1 MALTETHPMKDAQ
14 LRVRSL
20 VTALILLLFTS
31 FAARAQEN
39 GGDDFLSNLHQFRVS
54 NYMSLDAYY
63 RFSAVGDT
71 ETLNEIVASINQ
83 ANDAMNS
90 VADNASS
97 ILSDEQVESLNQ
109 EFDEFKSLMRS
120 NINDVRN
127 TGYPDLR
134 LVSDMANQA
143 ITLNQSANE
152 LYMVAQESNE
162 TNTDPR
168 VEAAR
173 SAAVTMA
180 QMMAKYSARTNSQ
193 VAQTFQGSSSDVP
206 LDEQARLFDTL
217 LADVKKGDAS
227 GELKSTLDNLS
238 SKWQFIRSS
247 YINFNDNNVAFV
259 IDRYSKGILDGL
271 ETAIGLLLG
280 SA

>member
-1 MALTETHPMKDAQ
+1 
-14 LRVRSL
+14 
-20 VTALILLLFTS
+20 
-31 FAARAQEN
+31 
-39 GGDDFLSNLHQFRVS
+39 
-54 NYMSLDAYY
+54 
-63 RFSAVGDT
+63 
-71 ETLNEIVASINQ
+71 
-83 ANDAMNS
+83 
-90 VADNASS
+90 
-97 ILSDEQVESLNQ
+97 
-109 EFDEFKSLMRS
+109 
-120 NINDVRN
+120 
-127 TGYPDLR
+127 
-134 LVSDMANQA
+134 
-143 ITLNQSANE
+143 
-152 LYMVAQESNE
+152 
-162 TNTDPR
+162 
-168 VEAAR
+168 
-173 SAAVTMA
+173 MA

>member
-1 MALTETHPMKDAQ
+1 MKDAQ
-14 LRVRSL
+14 LRAHSL
-20 VTALILLLFTS
+20 ITALILLLVTS
-31 FAARAQEN
+31 FAAKAQEDTN
-39 GGDDFLSNLHQFRVS
+39 ADFLSDLHEFRVS

-71 ETLNEIVASINQ
+71 ETLNEIVAGINR

-90 VADNASS
+90 VADSTS
-97 ILSDEQVESLNQ
+97 GILSEQQVESLNQ

-143 ITLNQSANE
+143 ITLSQAATE
-152 LYMVAQESNE
+152 LYVVAQDSTE
-162 TNTDPR
+162 TRTDSR

-173 SAAVTMA
+173 SAAVTLA

-193 VAQTFQGSSSDVP
+193 VAQTFQGSSDDTP
-206 LDEQARLFDTL
+206 LDAQAREFDAL
-217 LADVKKGDAS
+217 LADIKSGDAS
-227 GELKSTLDNLS
+227 GELKSTLESLS
-238 SKWQFIRSS
+238 SKWQFIRGS
-247 YINFNDNNVAFV
+247 YINYNDNNVAFV

-271 ETAIGLLLG
+271 ETTIDLLTG
-280 SA
+280 NA

>member
-1 MALTETHPMKDAQ
+1 MKDAQ

-20 VTALILLLFTS
+20 VAALILLLFTS
-31 FAARAQEN
+31 LTVRAQESSS
-39 GGDDFLSNLHQFRVS
+39 DEFLSNLHQFRVS
-54 NYMSLDAYY
+54 NYIALDAYY
-63 RFSAVGDT
+63 RFSASGDT

-83 ANDAMNS
+83 ANDAMNF
-90 VADNASS
+90 VADSTTG
-97 ILSDEQVESLNQ
+97 ILSEDQVESLSQ

-143 ITLNQSANE
+143 ITLNESATE
-152 LYMVAQESNE
+152 LYRVAQDSGE
-162 TNTDPR
+162 TDTDMR

-180 QMMAKYSARTNSQ
+180 QMMAKYSARTHSQ
-193 VAQTFQGSSSDVP
+193 VAQTFQGSSSDIP
-206 LDEQARLFDTL
+206 LDQQAEKFDLL
-217 LADVKKGDAS
+217 LADIKKGNAQ
-227 GELKSTLDNLS
+227 GELKSTLDDLS

-247 YINFNDNNVAFV
+247 YINYNDNNVAFV
-259 IDRYSKGILDGL
+259 IDRYSKGILAGL
-271 ETAIGLLLG
+271 ETTIDLLMNN
-280 SA
+280 A

>member
-1 MALTETHPMKDAQ
+1 MKDTQ

-20 VTALILLLFTS
+20 ITALVLLLMTS
-31 FAARAQEN
+31 LAAQAQEDSSN
-39 GGDDFLSNLHQFRVS
+39 EFLSKLHQFRVS
-54 NYMSLDAYY
+54 NYTSLDAYY
-63 RFSAVGDT
+63 RFSAIGDT
-71 ETLNEIVASINQ
+71 ETLNEIVASINR

-90 VADNASS
+90 IADSTTG
-97 ILSDEQVESLNQ
+97 ILSDKQVESLNQ
-109 EFDEFKSLMRS
+109 EFDTFKNLMRS

-143 ITLNQSANE
+143 LTLNQSATE
-152 LYMVAQESNE
+152 LYEIAQESGA
-162 TNTDPR
+162 TVIDSR

-193 VAQTFQGSSSDVP
+193 VAQTFQGTSSDVP
-206 LDEQARLFDTL
+206 LDEQARLFDAL
-217 LADVKKGDAS
+217 LAEIKNGDVS
-227 GELKSTLDNLS
+227 GELKSTLDSLS

-247 YINFNDNNVAFV
+247 YINYNDNNVAFV
-259 IDRYSKGILDGL
+259 IDRYSKRILDGL
-271 ETAIGLLLG
+271 EEAINLLTDN
-280 SA
+280 A

>member
-1 MALTETHPMKDAQ
+1 MKDAH

-20 VTALILLLFTS
+20 LTALIILLATS
-31 FAARAQEN
+31 FPAVAQDSDN
-39 GGDDFLSNLHQFRVS
+39 GDFLTNLHQFRVS

-63 RFSAVGDT
+63 RFSASGDT
-71 ETLNEIVASINQ
+71 ETLNEIVASINN

-90 VADNASS
+90 VAESTS
-97 ILSDEQVESLNQ
+97 GILSEQQVESLNQ
-109 EFDEFKSLMRS
+109 EFDEFKGLMRS

-127 TGYPDLR
+127 TGFPDLR

-143 ITLNQSANE
+143 VTLNQSATE
-152 LYMVAQESNE
+152 LYEVAQDSSE
-162 TNTDPR
+162 TVTKSR

-173 SAAVTMA
+173 SAAVTIA

-193 VAQTFQGSSSDVP
+193 VAQTFQGSSSDVS
-206 LDEQARLFDTL
+206 LDQQARAFDSL
-217 LADVKKGDAS
+217 LAELKKGDAS
-227 GELKSTLDNLS
+227 GELKSTIESLS

-247 YINFNDNNVAFV
+247 YINYNDNNVAFV

-271 ETAIGLLLG
+271 ETTIGLLLG